1 MRIILF
7 EDFNGKNFAT
17 SVKDC
22 FQDLIDDGR
31 ANIVTDYS
39 DDFDITI
46 EVILN
51 TYEIDTNS
59 FDKFVNQHQSF
70 NQELQEVYSLVQRVK
85 EDYTDDFDL
94 SFEYVTNSDDTITL
108 FLCFSEALAPKGDFY
123 KLNPDGRVSIDRDE
137 LKKIL
142 NLPKSCT
149 FGSSIGSG
157 SEKFRIY
164 FSNPELLEENEKD
177 VIEKMSN
184 LKVGTLQLVVPTTW
198 GFAGKSGDKTI
209 YKVFKNYDTGN
220 SRYSSMLDL
229 KHFIDFSINPEL
241 KLSYY

>member
-59 FDKFVNQHQSF
+59 FDKFVNQHQLF
-70 NQELQEVYSLVQRVK
+70 NQELQEIYSVVQRVK

-123 KLNPDGRVSIDRDE
+123 KLNPDGVSIDRDE

-149 FGSSIGSG
+149 FGHSVGSN
-157 SEKFRIY
+157 SERFRIY
-164 FSNPELLEENEKD
+164 FSNPELLDEYQKD

-184 LKVGTLQLVVPTTW
+184 LKVGTQQLLAPTTW
-198 GFAGKSGDKTI
+198 DFAGKNKDT
-209 YKVFKNYDTGN
+209 YKVFKNHDTGN
-220 SRYSSMLDL
+220 SRYTSILDL